1 MSDNKTWIKAY
12 KGFDKDLKCRGRQY
26 TDGVEDHVSD
36 VARLCKE
43 GVHACGHP
51 QCYYCMNGHDL
62 VRHEVLYGQ
71 NRAKS
76 KALGLWILVCPD
88 CHRWIHGEKQRW
100 PKMDGLDVDAMM
112 RLELKKAAQRV
123 AMRNYSWTNEEFA
136 RRFGKNYL
144 ED

>member
-1 MSDNKTWIKAY
+1 MKNEFGVALDSNGYAPSIMPNQ
-12 KGFDKDLKCRGRQY
+12 KDMF
-26 TDGVEDHVSD
+26 
-36 VARLCKE
+36 
-43 GVHACGHP
+43 GHP
-51 QCYYCMNGHDL
+51 QCYCCMNGHNL

-100 PKMDGLDVDAMM
+100 PKMDGLDAMM
-112 RLELKKAAQRV
+112 RLELKKTAQRM
-123 AMRNYSWTNEEFA
+123 AMMDYSWTKEEFA

>member
-1 MSDNKTWIKAY
+1 MKNEFGVALDSNGYAPSIMPNR
-12 KGFDKDLKCRGRQY
+12 KDRFGY
-26 TDGVEDHVSD
+26 
-36 VARLCKE
+36 
-43 GVHACGHP
+43 P
-51 QCYYCMNGHDL
+51 QCYCCMNGHDL

-88 CHRWIHGEKQRW
+88 CHRWIHGGKQRW
-100 PKMDGLDVDAMM
+100 PKMEGLDDGL
-112 RLELKKAAQRV
+112 RLELKMTAQRM
-123 AMRNYSWTNEEFA
+123 AMMNYSWTKEEFA

>member
-1 MSDNKTWIKAY
+1 
-12 KGFDKDLKCRGRQY
+12 
-26 TDGVEDHVSD
+26 
-36 VARLCKE
+36 
-43 GVHACGHP
+43 
-51 QCYYCMNGHDL
+51 MNGHDL
-62 VRHEVLYGQ
+62 VRHEVFYGQ

-76 KALGLWILVCPD
+76 KAFGLWILVCPD

-112 RLELKKAAQRV
+112 RLELKKTAQRV
-123 AMRNYSWTNEEFA
+123 AMRDYSWTKEEFA